1 MVKKT
6 GRRRLNIVALLL
18 AVAKV
23 SVGGRPHNLN
33 NSQNFDTDNNSA
45 LTKALLQSARPYRPK
60 NNAINNNIN
69 IDTTTQHKQHQPKHR
84 KLDGNLEITSSHTLK
99 FSQCIDLQLLDKDLF
114 DENVIDYTKNGQIM
128 STKSFALFHVCDNV
142 SLCVLYVVWGLL
154 CVLFT
159 TCVFFVSFIF
169 VSVCC
174 LFTTV
179 KHTILIL
186 LYSLIS
192 IYIVIPTTTSC
203 RVIIM
208 ETTVPIMNQKMI
220 YIWLI

>member
-33 NSQNFDTDNNSA
+33 NNQNSDTDNKSS

-60 NNAINNNIN
+60 NNAINNIN

-128 STKSFALFHVCDNV
+128 STKSFALFHFCDNV
-142 SLCVLYVVWGLL
+142 S
-154 CVLFT
+154 F
-159 TCVFFVSFIF
+159 VFFVF
-169 VSVCC
+169 SVCC